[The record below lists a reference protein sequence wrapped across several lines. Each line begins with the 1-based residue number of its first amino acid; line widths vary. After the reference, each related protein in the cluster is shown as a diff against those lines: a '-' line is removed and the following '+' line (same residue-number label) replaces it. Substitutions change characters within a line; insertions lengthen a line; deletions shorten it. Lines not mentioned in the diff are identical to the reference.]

1 MLSNNFQ
8 REIAMLSHRFCIAP
22 MIDYTDR
29 HCRYFFR
36 KLTRNAFLYSEM
48 VVSDA
53 IVYGDKDFFLKF
65 DESQH
70 PVALQIAGSNPKN
83 LAYASRC
90 GEDYGYD
97 EINFNLG
104 CPSKKVQEGNFGA
117 CLMNDLGLVEKC
129 LIEMI
134 KAVNI
139 PVTVKC
145 RIGLDEDDPY
155 EVLPLMIE
163 RLEKLGIETIII
175 HARKAILYGL
185 DPKENREIPP
195 LDYEIVRLIKRKW
208 PNLNIILN
216 GGINS
221 LDHARKELN
230 SNQFDPDGIMMG
242 RAAYTDPYMLT
253 NVDQDFYK
261 KEKNEMSRFDIV
273 REMIPYIE
281 NEIKKGT
288 YLNHITRHML
298 GLFHGVKGAKLWRS
312 HLSENAPKR
321 KNDINVLKEALIKIE
336 EIQKE
341 AA

>member
-1 MLSNNFQ
+1 ML
-8 REIAMLSHRFCIAP
+8 HKFCIAP

-36 KLTRNAFLYSEM
+36 KLTKNAFLYSEM

-83 LAYASRC
+83 LAYAAKC
-90 GEDYGYD
+90 GEDFGYD

-104 CPSKKVQEGNFGA
+104 CPSKRVQEGNFGA
-117 CLMNDLGLVEKC
+117 CLMSDLDLVEACLGL
-129 LIEMI
+129 MI
-134 KAVNI
+134 KSVSI

-145 RIGLDEDDPY
+145 RVGLDDDDPY
-155 EVLPLMIE
+155 EVLPAMIE
-163 RLEKLGIETIII
+163 RLSSIGIKTIII
-175 HARKAILYGL
+175 HARKAILNGL
-185 DPKENREIPP
+185 DPKKNREIPP
-195 LDYEIVRLIKRKW
+195 LDYDLVRLIKRKW
-208 PNLNIILN
+208 PELNVVLN

-221 LDHARKELN
+221 IEEAKKELN
-230 SNQFDPDGIMMG
+230 SNQYDPDGIMMG
-242 RAAYTDPYMLT
+242 RAAYLDPFMLT
-253 NVDQDFYK
+253 DIDHVFYEAKKQDH
-261 KEKNEMSRFDIV
+261 SRFDIA

-281 NEIKKGT
+281 SEIAKGT
-288 YLNHITRHML
+288 YISHITRHML
-298 GLFHGVKGAKLWRS
+298 GLFHGVKGAKFWRS

-321 KNDINVLKEALIKIE
+321 KSDINVIKEALIKIE

-341 AA
+341 VA

>member
-1 MLSNNFQ
+1 
-8 REIAMLSHRFCIAP
+8 MLSHRFCIAP

-83 LAYASRC
+83 LSYASRC

-104 CPSKKVQEGNFGA
+104 CPSRRVQEGNFGA
-117 CLMNDLGLVEKC
+117 CLMKDLDLVEKC

-134 KAVNI
+134 KSVNI

-155 EVLPLMIE
+155 EILPLMIE
-163 RLEKLGIETIII
+163 RLEKIGIETIII
-175 HARKAILYGL
+175 HARKAILNGL
-185 DPKENREIPP
+185 DPKKNREIPP
-195 LDYEIVRLIKRKW
+195 LDYGIVRLIKRKW
-208 PNLNIILN
+208 PNLNLILN

-221 LDHARKELN
+221 VDHARKELN

-253 NVDQDFYK
+253 NVDHVFYK
-261 KEKNEMSRFDIV
+261 KEKNEMSRFDVV

-281 NEIKKGT
+281 RELQRGSKMMS
-288 YLNHITRHML
+288 ITRHML
-298 GLFHGVKGAKLWRS
+298 NLFKGERGGRIWRRKVGALSAKGQT
-312 HLSENAPKR
+312 
-321 KNDINVLKEALIKIE
+321 DVEALRQVIVEMQRSK
-336 EIQKE
+336 
-341 AA
+341 AS